1 MEGMRR
7 NAAGVNKHK
16 HVQVT
21 QQVPYLAIASGELP
35 AKIAGILRELR
46 ELLPQMNPKAISW
59 RL

>member
-35 AKIAGILRELR
+35 AKIAGILREL
-46 ELLPQMNPKAISW
+46 LPQMHPKAIS
-59 RL
+59 